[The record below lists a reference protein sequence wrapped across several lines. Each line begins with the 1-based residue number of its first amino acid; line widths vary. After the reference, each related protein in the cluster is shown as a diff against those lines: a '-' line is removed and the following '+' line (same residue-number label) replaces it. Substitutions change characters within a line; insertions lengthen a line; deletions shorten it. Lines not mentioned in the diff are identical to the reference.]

1 MFITQLVGQP
11 QVSMDKLLILLT
23 FSKSFR
29 INDLDI
35 KKVVDKTFSVW

>member
-23 FSKSFR
+23 FLKSFR
-29 INDLDI
+29 INDLED
-35 KKVVDKTFSVW
+35 F